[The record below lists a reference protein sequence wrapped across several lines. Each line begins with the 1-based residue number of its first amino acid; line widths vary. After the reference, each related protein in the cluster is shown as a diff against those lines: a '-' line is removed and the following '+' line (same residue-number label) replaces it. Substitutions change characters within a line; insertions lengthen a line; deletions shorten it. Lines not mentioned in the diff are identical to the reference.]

1 MRGEGD
7 DRKNTDPKEAS
18 GKIYR
23 ETSKI
28 LQTPPPLPD
37 DKSKNYDQSL
47 NE

>member
-7 DRKNTDPKEAS
+7 DREKTDPKGAS

-28 LQTPPPLPD
+28 LQSPLLPD